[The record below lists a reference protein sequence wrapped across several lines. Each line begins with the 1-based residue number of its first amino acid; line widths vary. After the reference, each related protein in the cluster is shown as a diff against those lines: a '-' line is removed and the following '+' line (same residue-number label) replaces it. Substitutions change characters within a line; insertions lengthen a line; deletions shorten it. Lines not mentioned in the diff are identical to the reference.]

1 MIKLLRKLQG
11 KRTHIANAATMAGT
25 GLVALGLNVD
35 PAQLAMAA
43 AGSVDAVNS
52 IVQAWDYGRA
62 VNWQQVGLGGTLLA
76 VGPLV
81 SSFFRELGK
90 KAPKK

>member
-11 KRTHIANAATMAGT
+11 KRTHIANVTTMVGT
-25 GLVALGLNVD
+25 GLVAVGLDVD
-35 PAQLAMAA
+35 PVKLAAAA

-52 IVQAWDYGRA
+52 IVQTWDYGRNI
-62 VNWQQVGLGGTLLA
+62 NWQQVGVGGVIA
-76 VGPLV
+76 AAGPVV

-90 KAPKK
+90 RHGR